1 MYKTFSPISRLYI
14 PTVMGSQKGILAPRC
29 TYSICQMQ
37 QTKDGLNHSVI
48 HYFPLYPL
56 LALNLI
62 FTKRAVRAG
71 VLELQIEGR

>member
-1 MYKTFSPISRLYI
+1 MHL
-14 PTVMGSQKGILAPRC
+14 
-29 TYSICQMQ
+29 YSICQMQ

-71 VLELQIEGR
+71 VLELQIEGSTVNILIAKSTTFCVLILASLDLNLF